1 MIFQLNVGITIEGKI
16 MKKFL
21 YLIFF
26 SLLLSVNAY
35 SKIIDLHCEYVE
47 GHITDKVPHPGHADN
62 KKNTT
67 YISISEHDVE
77 GYNIKL
83 DTTKE
88 KIIEAPNYSADGSTR
103 MFGDDLI
110 IWYAP
115 LSSGARLEVKFTL
128 NRYTGRLSE
137 YHKHYK
143 YGETEDNYWMDLIY
157 DCAKAKRLF

>member
-1 MIFQLNVGITIEGKI
+1 MRKLLSILVV
-16 MKKFL
+16 
-21 YLIFF
+21 
-26 SLLLSVNAY
+26 SLLLSGNAY
-35 SKIIDLHCEYVE
+35 AKIIDLHCEYVE

-88 KIIEAPNYSADGSTR
+88 KIIEAPQYKSDGSTR

-110 IWYAP
+110 VWYAA
-115 LSSGARLEVKFTL
+115 LGSGERLEIKFTL
-128 NRYTGRLSE
+128 NRYTGRLEE

-143 YGETEDNYWMDLIY
+143 WGDTENNYWAHFIY
-157 DCAKAKRLF
+157 ECSKAKRLF

>member
-1 MIFQLNVGITIEGKI
+1 MNKI
-16 MKKFL
+16 L
-21 YLIFF
+21 SLLVV
-26 SLLLSVNAY
+26 SLLLSGNAY
-35 SKIIDLHCEYVE
+35 SKIVNLHCQFIE
-47 GHITDKVPHPGHADN
+47 GTITKNVPHPGHADI

-88 KIIEAPNYSADGSTR
+88 KIIEAPQFKSDGSTR
-103 MFGDDLI
+103 IFGDDLI
-110 IWYAP
+110 VWYAA
-115 LSSGARLEVKFTL
+115 LSPGARLEVKFTL
-128 NRYTGRLSE
+128 NRYTGRLRE

-157 DCAKAKRLF
+157 DCVKAKRLF

>member
-1 MIFQLNVGITIEGKI
+1 

-26 SLLLSVNAY
+26 SLLLSGNAY
-35 SKIIDLHCEYVE
+35 SKIVDLHCEYVQ
-47 GHITDKVPHPGHADN
+47 GHIIDKVPHPGHADN

-88 KIIEAPNYSADGSTR
+88 KIIEAPQYKSDGSTR

-110 IWYAP
+110 VWYAA
-115 LSSGARLEVKFTL
+115 LSPGARLEVKFTL